1 MNNMKKINDDLLR
14 QYISPEKIE
23 KAPEGFTSK
32 VMTHVQLETR
42 HLILAERSWKKN
54 LVPAISAAVTILL
67 IASAFLIPGSHSDAF
82 SNPVL
87 SLFKNLKFS
96 VPEINLNSIFRLTLP
111 SVVMYVFIGIIILTL
126 FDRALNRIFYKE
138 K

>member
-14 QYISPEKIE
+14 QYINPEKIE

-32 VMTHVQLETR
+32 VMTRVQLETR
-42 HLILAERSWKKN
+42 YLILAEKSWKKN
-54 LVPAISAAVTILL
+54 LVPAISAAVTIFL
-67 IASAFLIPGSHSDAF
+67 IASAFLIPGSHSEAF
-82 SNPVL
+82 SSTVL

-96 VPEINLNSIFRLTLP
+96 MPEINMTSIFRLTLP
-111 SVVMYVFIGIIILTL
+111 SVVIYVFIGIIILTL
-126 FDRALNRIFYKE
+126 FDGALKRIFYRE

>member
-1 MNNMKKINDDLLR
+1 MNNREKLNDDLLR

-32 VMTHVQLETR
+32 VMTRVQLETR
-42 HLILAERSWKKN
+42 SLILAERSWKKN
-54 LVPAISAAVTILL
+54 LVPAISAAITILL
-67 IASAFLIPGSHSDAF
+67 IASAFLIPGSQSDALQ
-82 SNPVL
+82 NPVL
-87 SLFKNLKFS
+87 SLFKNLNFS
-96 VPEINLNSIFRLTLP
+96 MPEIKLTSIFRVTFP

-126 FDRALNRIFYKE
+126 FDRALNRIFHRE

>member
-1 MNNMKKINDDLLR
+1 MNNREKINDDLLR

-32 VMTHVQLETR
+32 VMTRVQLETR
-42 HLILAERSWKKN
+42 ALILAEKSWKKN
-54 LVPAISAAVTILL
+54 LVPAISAAITILL
-67 IASAFLIPGSHSDAF
+67 IASAFLIPGSQSDAF
-82 SNPVL
+82 ANPVL
-87 SLFKNLKFS
+87 SLLKNLNFS
-96 VPEINLNSIFRLTLP
+96 MPEIKLTSIFRVTLP

-126 FDRALNRIFYKE
+126 FDRALNRIFHRE